1 MSTKKM
7 RHANISTSCKW
18 ITYEMLSKYQPRK
31 WPKLIYHNTGKQENI
46 MDDILRVKWKN
57 PEYKKHRPNNLCSST
72 NKRNKRRTCRGNSKT
87 ERHLLRA
94 MLTKCKYM
102 LLIATEERRR
112 AFLLIWEKNYVI
124 FLPTSHFPCDLT
136 CGTLLSSG
144 RTENKQA
151 GNMALIRFIL
161 QVLPSLIRILYT
173 MCVHILAHTWMPI
186 HIHEALC
193 IHL

>member
-1 MSTKKM
+1 MQIYAFNSYWGKEKSLSVDM
-7 RHANISTSCKW
+7 RKELA
-18 ITYEMLSKYQPRK
+18 
-31 WPKLIYHNTGKQENI
+31 
-46 MDDILRVKWKN
+46 
-57 PEYKKHRPNNLCSST
+57 
-72 NKRNKRRTCRGNSKT
+72 
-87 ERHLLRA
+87 
-94 MLTKCKYM
+94 
-102 LLIATEERRR
+102 
-112 AFLLIWEKNYVI
+112 YVI